1 MTVNKPAGSNTGNY
15 RLLSQPGLFDQEVK
29 VPLLSGA
36 TAADPATI
44 THTVDL
50 GYLFL
55 RRLWALLCLARA
67 APAFILLVV
76 SVAEAAI
83 TSKVGAVASQFYK
96 LFVDD
101 NRDELAHIMLW
112 SAGLYAGSAVFYAFK
127 GWLAEFFA
135 WRWRGH
141 LTRHIQEQYY
151 QQLAFYNL
159 KVGPIT
165 A

>member
-1 MTVNKPAGSNTGNY
+1 MTVTSIGTATTRTS
-15 RLLSQPGLFDQEVK
+15 RVLHHPGPQDHEVK
-29 VPLLSGA
+29 VPLLA
-36 TAADPATI
+36 HTDPADQPPH
-44 THTVDL
+44 THSVDL

-55 RRLWALLCLARA
+55 KRLWTLLCLARA
-67 APAFILLVV
+67 YPALILVLA

-101 NRDELAHIMLW
+101 KPEDLVHIMTW
-112 SAGLYAGSAVFYAFK
+112 SAGLYAGSAIFYAFK

-151 QQLAFYNL
+151 QQLAFYSL
-159 KVGPIT
+159 KVRST
-165 A
+165 